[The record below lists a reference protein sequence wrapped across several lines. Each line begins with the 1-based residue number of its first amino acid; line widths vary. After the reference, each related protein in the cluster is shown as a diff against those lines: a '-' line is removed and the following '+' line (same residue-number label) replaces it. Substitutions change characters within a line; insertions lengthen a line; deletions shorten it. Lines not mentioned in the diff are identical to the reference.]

1 MTIETRRCAN
11 CASLN
16 KNPSASEPLC
26 WNLIAINRTDVAAG
40 GVCDQHSTPEENAHE
55 SELVDAYQRLG
66 CDWAV
71 PAFLQSNA
79 LARRA
84 VEKARRV

>member
-1 MTIETRRCAN
+1 MTIQARSCAN

-16 KNPSASEPLC
+16 KKPSSSEPLC
-26 WNLIAINRTDVAAG
+26 WNLIGIEPADVAAG
-40 GVCDQHSTPEENAHE
+40 CVCDQHISLAENAHE

-71 PAFLQSNA
+71 AGYLQSNA